1 MDLSKCFI
9 SIQKGWRT
17 RDQIIQLQNGN
28 VQLADSVIA
37 RKKSTGEFREHPDLP
52 DDPAMTMY
60 YVSRMDITGP
70 ILMILKSSYVTCLGF
85 QSDTL
90 KYHFI
95 PINQRLESHT
105 LPPKFLYYRFWST

>member
-9 SIQKGWRT
+9 SIHKGWRT

-60 YVSRMDITGP
+60 YVSRMHIAGP
-70 ILMILKSSYVTCLGF
+70 ILMILQSSDIKIIIICM
-85 QSDTL
+85 
-90 KYHFI
+90 
-95 PINQRLESHT
+95 
-105 LPPKFLYYRFWST
+105 